1 MNITSGTPMEKGAS
15 LGDIRPKE
23 YIAKMMEEKFNGYVC
38 ITVRGKTGIEEG
50 VMLFHNGSIVSCD
63 YEYYKYNARF
73 VAEEALARSMN
84 AFTAPR
90 GVLDSFSLSPYQI
103 QLVMTLNEDC
113 NLKTDIITPS
123 MLQFPEAFSYSF
135 EESLA
140 GPVKKPE
147 KGAEKDVLMKRYGL
161 SRMLGPNVTRSILME
176 SADEENK
183 RIDKMMDKKGKK

>member
-1 MNITSGTPMEKGAS
+1 MNITSGTPMEKGTS

-23 YIAKMMEEKFNGYVC
+23 YMARLMEEKFNGYAC
-38 ITVRGKTGIEEG
+38 ITIRGKTGIEEG
-50 VMLFHNGSIVSCD
+50 VIIFHNGSIVSCD

-73 VAEEALARSMN
+73 VAEEALARNLN
-84 AFTAPR
+84 AFIASK
-90 GVLDSFSLSPYQI
+90 GVLDSFSLSSYQI

-113 NLKTDIITPS
+113 NLKTDITSPS

-135 EESLA
+135 EESLV
-140 GPVKKPE
+140 GPAKEPE
-147 KGAEKDVLMKRYGL
+147 KGAERNVLLKRYGL

-183 RIDKMMDKKGKK
+183 RIDKMIDKKGKK